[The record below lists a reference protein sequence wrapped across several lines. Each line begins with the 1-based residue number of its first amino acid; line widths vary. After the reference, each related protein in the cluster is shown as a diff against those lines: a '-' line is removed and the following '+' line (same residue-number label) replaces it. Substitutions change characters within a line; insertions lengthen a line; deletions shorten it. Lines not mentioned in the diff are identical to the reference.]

1 MRGCFPVR
9 LICFIYFIKQIFLSH
24 LIEMTPHHIIKKAAG
39 RHLSKLE
46 SALFWRGLRSYIF
59 HVDAESETCS
69 KIKMIKQALSHP
81 GICCSVE
88 ELSSGD
94 AKHAMEEDFQGMKT
108 DFHSVKIGKK
118 RIPKAHAI
126 YGEEIEELHGT
137 VTRTK
142 KKIFRVKAL
151 IDADKID
158 RSGVTDILFKINELR
173 RL

>member
-1 MRGCFPVR
+1 
-9 LICFIYFIKQIFLSH
+9 
-24 LIEMTPHHIIKKAAG
+24 MTPHNIIKKSAG

-59 HVDAESETCS
+59 HVGAESETCA
-69 KIKMIKQALSHP
+69 KMKQIKHALSHP

-88 ELSSGD
+88 ELSGGD
-94 AKHAMEEDFQGMKT
+94 AKHAMEEDFKGMKT
-108 DFHSVKIGKK
+108 DLHSLRIGRK

-126 YGEEIEELHGT
+126 YGEEMAELHGS
-137 VTRTK
+137 VTRSN

-158 RSGVTDILFKINELR
+158 RVTLTEILCKINELR

>member
-1 MRGCFPVR
+1 
-9 LICFIYFIKQIFLSH
+9 
-24 LIEMTPHHIIKKAAG
+24 MTPHRIIQKGVG
-39 RHLSKLE
+39 RHLSNME
-46 SALFWRGLRSYIF
+46 SALFWRGLRSYIL
-59 HVDAESETCS
+59 HVDAESETS
-69 KIKMIKQALSHP
+69 PKIKKIKLALSHP

-94 AKHAMEEDFQGMKT
+94 AKHALEEDFQSMKT

-118 RIPKAHAI
+118 RIPKVSAV
-126 YGEEIEELHGT
+126 YGEEVEELHGS
-137 VTRTK
+137 VTRAK

-158 RSGVTDILFKINELR
+158 RSSVTDILCKINELR

>member
-1 MRGCFPVR
+1 MNSRHV
-9 LICFIYFIKQIFLSH
+9 
-24 LIEMTPHHIIKKAAG
+24 IKKGIG
-39 RHLSKLE
+39 RHLSNLE

-59 HVDAESETCS
+59 HVDAESETS
-69 KIKMIKQALSHP
+69 PKIKKIKLALSHP

-94 AKHAMEEDFQGMKT
+94 VKHVMEEEFRGMKT
-108 DFHSVKIGKK
+108 DFHSVKIGKR
-118 RIPKAHAI
+118 RIQKSHAI
-126 YGEEIEELHGT
+126 SGEEFEELHGS

-158 RSGVTDILFKINELR
+158 RPSVTEILCKINELR

>member
-1 MRGCFPVR
+1 
-9 LICFIYFIKQIFLSH
+9 
-24 LIEMTPHHIIKKAAG
+24 MTPHNIIKKGAE

-59 HVDAESETCS
+59 HVGAESETS
-69 KIKMIKQALSHP
+69 PKIKKIKQALSHP

-88 ELSSGD
+88 ELSPGI
-94 AKHAMEEDFQGMKT
+94 AIHAMEEDFQGMKT

-118 RIPKAHAI
+118 RILKGRAV
-126 YGEEIEELHGT
+126 YGEEIEELHGS
-137 VTRTK
+137 VTHTK

-158 RSGVTDILFKINELR
+158 RASVTDILCKINELR